1 VFKRSAEKLTAAVKA
16 AKPGA
21 SVVVV
26 VNEEKPRKGA
36 FEVKVGDTV
45 IVSLTNLPRPFAKLR
60 ALDLDSVAADVV
72 KAL

>member
-1 VFKRSAEKLTAAVKA
+1 MFKRSAEKLTAAVKA

-21 SVVVV
+21 SVVV
-26 VNEEKPRKGA
+26 NEEKPRKGA
-36 FEVKVGDTV
+36 FEVKVGDKV
-45 IVSLTNLPRPFAKLR
+45 VVSLLNLPRPFAKLR